1 MPCGARTTPNGPRWE
16 QERAPFVS
24 QPKPSVPNLRLMARD
39 PSPSPHTTNPF
50 GRAPRRRKPRVKE
63 ERRWEALPDVLRA
76 WLAARDWSRV
86 GLLVGTILILSA
98 LLSLHL
104 LPDKVSLRVGDTA
117 AQDVHALRSV
127 RYLDEDATAAFR
139 TAAAARVEPIYAPAH
154 AASEA
159 DETITEAYSRLR
171 HDQILGMRD
180 ERRAARELYEQVG
193 VPVPREALTP
203 ILNAGAGAYHLDQ
216 AERLTRGI
224 VHDVMDREIRDDH
237 PDDLADSRSVVA
249 ARLSASM
256 LPRTYVPAASAIG
269 RAVVQPNRLLDRAR
283 TLAAVQNAERS
294 VAPIYGQIFAGDVV
308 IRHDQVA
315 TPTTL
320 AKLRALGLQNPR
332 LDPAAVLCVG
342 GLVAF
347 MVALTCFWLGRTVPA
362 VFASTKTLG
371 LLSLL
376 VILGVLGL
384 RLGSAMLNVRLSGS
398 QFGYVALVWVAAT
411 GMLIAALIQPRVATL
426 VTALL
431 AVQSGVILGN
441 DLRFSILTLLPTW
454 VAIFAVSDIRSRSD
468 VLRAAGLLCA
478 SNVILSLLVGQLEG
492 DTRADMTQA
501 VVWAFFSGLLS
512 VGLFQ
517 VCAPLFERLFGI
529 TTHLGLLELS
539 DPNRPLL
546 RRFCELA
553 PGTYTHSILVGNL
566 AVAAAEAIGA
576 DALLCRVGAL
586 YHDLGKMNRT
596 QFFIENQAGGD
607 NAHDRLNPSLSALV
621 VTAHV
626 KDGLEIAERE
636 KLPPVVKSFIT
647 EHHGTSLVKYFY
659 HQQCAGEDTDAS
671 PGLEQ
676 QFRYGG
682 PKPQSRE
689 TAILMLADGVEAA
702 SRTLSKPTLSRIED
716 LVSGILDAH
725 LADGQLDECDLTQ
738 RDLRGIQSAFVRLMS
753 GMLHSRVDYPEKDAP
768 KKTVDPLHALTHPSP
783 DGLLSVAE
791 RAGDPDGPAGG
802 SVAA

>member
-1 MPCGARTTPNGPRWE
+1 
-16 QERAPFVS
+16 
-24 QPKPSVPNLRLMARD
+24 MARD

-50 GRAPRRRKPRVKE
+50 GRAARRRKPRAKE
-63 ERRWEALPDVLRA
+63 ERLALALRD
-76 WLAARDWSRV
+76 WLRARDWSRV
-86 GLLVGTILILSA
+86 CLLVGTVLILSA

-104 LPDKVSLRVGDTA
+104 LPDKVSLRVGDTC

-127 RYLDEDATAAFR
+127 RFLDEDATAAFR
-139 TAAAARVEPIYAPAH
+139 TAAADRVEPIYSPTH

-159 DETITEAYSRLR
+159 DETITEAYGRLR
-171 HDQILGMRD
+171 HDQVLGLRD
-180 ERRAARELYEQVG
+180 EKRAARELYAQVG
-193 VPVPREALTP
+193 VPVPSGALTP

-216 AERLTRGI
+216 AERLTHRI

-237 PDDLADSRSVVA
+237 PTDLSDSRSAVA
-249 ARLSASM
+249 DRISASM
-256 LPRTYVPAASAIG
+256 LPRTYVPAATAIG
-269 RAVVQPNRLLDRAR
+269 RAVVQPNRLLDRSR
-283 TLAAVQNAERS
+283 TAAAAQTAVRS
-294 VAPIYGQIFAGDVV
+294 VAPIYGQVFAGDVV

-332 LDPAAVLCVG
+332 LDPAAVGCVA
-342 GLVAF
+342 GLVSF
-347 MVALTCFWLGRTVPA
+347 MVALTCFWLFRYSPA
-362 VFASTKTLG
+362 VYASTKTLF

-384 RLGSAMLNVRLSGS
+384 RLGSAALNVRLSAS

-411 GMLIAALIQPRVATL
+411 GMLIAALIKPRVAML

-441 DLRFSILTLLPTW
+441 DLRFSVLTLLPTW

-492 DTRADMTQA
+492 DTRADMSQA

-512 VGLFQ
+512 VGLFN
-517 VCAPLFERLFGI
+517 VSAALFERGFGI

-546 RRFCELA
+546 KRFCELA

-576 DALLCRVGAL
+576 DTLLCRVGAL

-647 EHHGTSLVKYFY
+647 EHHGTSLVRYFY
-659 HQQCAGEDTDAS
+659 HQQCAGDDTEDT

-702 SRTLSKPTLSRIED
+702 SRTLPKPTLGRIED
-716 LVSGILDAH
+716 LVAKVIQAQLS
-725 LADGQLDECDLTQ
+725 DGQLDECDLTQ
-738 RDLRGIQSAFVRLMS
+738 RDLRGIQSAFVRLLS
-753 GMLHSRVDYPEKDAP
+753 GMLHSRIDYPEKDA
-768 KKTVDPLHALTHPSP
+768 KKTADAPHALSHPSP
-783 DGLLSVAE
+783 DGLLSLSG